1 MNSKN
6 SLHTSKWNS
15 TTKKLILCHTMY
27 IIRKNRSFF
36 TIKDGSNSCRYFFLC
51 TVKLCIKELLNREQ
65 TGFKELF
72 TVYQPFYTIDLL
84 LNRELWQSRKYQN
97 LALVNTK
104 LWKLVKKRGLTNFF
118 WPIFGFYTKKSP
130 QNWRFTHFMKTFW
143 NQIYDWLQN
152 RNCFFLILHWVS
164 FPTKKD

>member
-1 MNSKN
+1 MIYLLKSVFWQLICTRLYNPIKFN

-84 LNRELWQSRKYQN
+84 LNRELWQSRKCQN
-97 LALVNTK
+97 LALVNTI
-104 LWKLVKKRGLTNFF
+104 LWKLAKKGTFNFLGS
-118 WPIFGFYTKKSP
+118 ILGFYTKKSP
-130 QNWRFTHFMKTFW
+130 
-143 NQIYDWLQN
+143 
-152 RNCFFLILHWVS
+152 
-164 FPTKKD
+164 